1 MRTPF
6 LMNLLLTFVWL
17 ALSGN
22 FSLANTVFG
31 FLMSFAI
38 MWIISLNSENKK
50 YFRIAPKTIGF
61 VFFFLSELIKAN
73 IQVAIEVMT
82 PKDTMKP
89 GIVRYPLEAK
99 TDFEI
104 TLLANLIS
112 LTPGTCSLDVSTD
125 RKVLYIH
132 AMYIEDKEK
141 FIRDIKNGFE
151 RRLLAILR

>member
-22 FSLANTVFG
+22 FSLANTLFG

-38 MWIISLNSENKK
+38 MWIISLNSENRK

-61 VFFFLSELIKAN
+61 VLFFLAELTKAN

-82 PKDTMKP
+82 PKSTMKP

-99 TDFEI
+99 SDFEI

-132 AMYIEDKEK
+132 AMYIGDKEK
-141 FIRDIKNGFE
+141 FIRDIQNGFE

>member
-6 LMNLLLTFVWL
+6 LMNLLLAFVWL

-22 FSLANTVFG
+22 FSLTNSLFG

-38 MWIISLNSENKK
+38 MWIISLNSEDRK
-50 YFRIAPKTIGF
+50 YFKIAPKTVGF
-61 VFFFLSELIKAN
+61 VFFFLYELTKAN

-82 PKDTMKP
+82 PTNNMKP

-132 AMYIEDKEK
+132 AMYIDDKEK
-141 FIRDIKNGFE
+141 FIKDIKNGFE
-151 RRLLAILR
+151 RRLLAIMR

>member
-6 LMNLLLTFVWL
+6 LMNLLLAFVWL

-22 FSLANTVFG
+22 FSLANTIFG
-31 FLMSFAI
+31 FLLSFTI
-38 MWIISLNSENKK
+38 MWIISLNSGNRK
-50 YFRIAPKTIGF
+50 YFMIAPKTVGF
-61 VFFFLSELIKAN
+61 VFFFLYELTKAN

-82 PKDTMKP
+82 PKRNMKP

-125 RKVLYIH
+125 RAVLYIH
-132 AMYIEDKEK
+132 AMYIGDKEK
-141 FIRDIKNGFE
+141 FIKDIQNGFE
-151 RRLLAILR
+151 RKLLAILR

>member
-6 LMNLLLTFVWL
+6 LMNLLLAFVWL

-22 FSLANTVFG
+22 FSLANTLFG

-38 MWIISLNSENKK
+38 MWIISLNSTDRK

-61 VFFFLSELIKAN
+61 VFFFLYELTKAN

-82 PKDTMKP
+82 PKSTMKP

-132 AMYIEDKEK
+132 SMYIEDKEK
-141 FIRDIKNGFE
+141 FIKEIQNGFE

>member
-17 ALSGN
+17 ALIGN
-22 FSLANTVFG
+22 FSLANTLFG
-31 FLMSFAI
+31 FLLSFAI
-38 MWIISLNSENKK
+38 MWIISLNSENRK
-50 YFRIAPKTIGF
+50 YFRIVPKTIGF
-61 VFFFLSELIKAN
+61 VFFFLSELTKAN

-82 PKDTMKP
+82 IKSTMKP

-99 TDFEI
+99 SDFEI

-132 AMYIEDKEK
+132 AMYISDKRK
-141 FIRDIKNGFE
+141 FIRDIQNGFE